1 MLSIAQSAMMCSANR
16 RPIANGM
23 FPRPPQ
29 LFKGKG
35 VTDDPAGETYWKI
48 ANGIRLMEMPPF
60 SNHLLEME
68 MWQIAVLLANADKIP
83 ASVTTVLTQS
93 PENSLQPGHTHND
106 AR

>member
-29 LFKGKG
+29 LFKAKG
-35 VTDDPAGETYWKI
+35 VTNDPAGKTYWKI

-60 SNHLLEME
+60 
-68 MWQIAVLLANADKIP
+68 Q
-83 ASVTTVLTQS
+83 QS
-93 PENSLQPGHTHND
+93 PVGDGDVADCGFARQCRQNPGVGYNRIDTITRELTSAGTHS
-106 AR
+106 